1 MKTRMIQSKA
11 QILMKPTKHG
21 PVKRMAVMG
30 HVLMMTTSMETN
42 LVKHILS
49 QNHLTTHMKIPATKE
64 SMREKLNQ
72 ISVSMKEMNA
82 MEKR

>member
-1 MKTRMIQSKA
+1 
-11 QILMKPTKHG
+11 MKPTKHG
-21 PVKRMAVMG
+21 PMKRMAVMG
-30 HVLMMTTSMETN
+30 DIMMITTLFQSMETT

-49 QNHLTTHMKIPATKE
+49 QNHMTTHMKIPASKE

-72 ISVSMKEMNA
+72 ISVSMQEMNA